1 DESYLTGE
9 PWSISKTRGSEVLS
23 GSVNGESAL
32 TIRLTRLPGDSRYS
46 KIVRVMQEAGMHR
59 PQLRRI
65 ADRLGVWYTVMAL
78 AVAVAGW
85 IAGRDPVRFLAVLVI
100 ATPCPLL
107 LAIPVAIIGAIS
119 LAASRS
125 IIIKDPGML
134 ERVSSCRTVI
144 FDKTGTLTYGQPAV
158 TEIVC
163 APGVTAREAL
173 RMAA

>member
-1 DESYLTGE
+1 M
-9 PWSISKTRGSEVLS
+9 RG
-23 GSVNGESAL
+23 
-32 TIRLTRLPGDSRYS
+32 
-46 KIVRVMQEAGMHR
+46 
-59 PQLRRI
+59 I
-65 ADRLGVWYTVMAL
+65 ADRVGGWYTLLAL
-78 AVAVAGW
+78 TVAVAGW
-85 IAGRDPVRFLAVLVI
+85 IVGGEPRRFLAVLVI

-119 LAASRS
+119 IAAARG

-158 TEIVC
+158 TEILC

-173 RMAA
+173 RMAASV